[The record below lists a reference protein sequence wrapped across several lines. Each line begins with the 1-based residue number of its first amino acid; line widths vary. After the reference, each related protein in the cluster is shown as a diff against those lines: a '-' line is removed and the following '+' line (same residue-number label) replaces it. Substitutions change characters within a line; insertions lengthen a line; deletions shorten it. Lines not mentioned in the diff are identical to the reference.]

1 MAVRNTDGIPDMGVT
16 PANGWAA
23 TADVA
28 AGDERLDHNESQP
41 LLLNNDGN
49 NQDVEDLESLHR
61 TSSRANQPILEA
73 PDEENWTPPSGFM
86 WMEIAIMTNVFLYG
100 FDGTITASTYAVI
113 SSEFGAA
120 NKASWLTTSY
130 LITSAAFQ
138 PLYGRVSDIFGRRV
152 CFFISSVAFAIGCLG
167 CGFAPTI
174 FTLILMRALAGI
186 GGAGLMTM
194 GTFPHHTSNMLL
206 SANKTFFS
214 SATIINSDLIPF
226 RKRGM
231 YQALQN
237 GIVGFGA
244 ISGAAFGGSIADTI
258 GWRWCFIA
266 QVPCAIVALGFGAKV
281 LVNPPGIASSLN
293 SGLDLVWKRVDFK
306 GAVLLVSAISLQ
318 LLGLSLGGNELPW
331 GSPWVIGL
339 VVLSFVLLGLFLH
352 VEATTTAMP
361 IIPLRLFKGRL
372 PVLIQSANMLAG
384 AAAYAYLFMLPLF
397 FQAVL
402 LEPAA
407 TAGARLAIPSLA
419 GPMGGLVAGV
429 VMSRWGKLVPLVRV
443 GAFFML
449 LGNALTAT
457 LAFSDSPWKYFAYI
471 FPANFGQG
479 IIYPSILFTSLASF
493 EHADHAVSASTV
505 YLVRSLGTMW
515 GVSITS
521 AILQTTL
528 SVRLPEALGDVP
540 NKWKIIDDIRHS
552 VEALRNLPPEI
563 QLKVQHVY
571 YDGIR
576 YSFTASASAT
586 ALVLVAAL
594 LASST
599 ALRKTH

>member
-1 MAVRNTDGIPDMGVT
+1 M
-16 PANGWAA
+16 
-23 TADVA
+23 
-28 AGDERLDHNESQP
+28 
-41 LLLNNDGN
+41 
-49 NQDVEDLESLHR
+49 
-61 TSSRANQPILEA
+61 
-73 PDEENWTPPSGFM
+73 
-86 WMEIAIMTNVFLYG
+86 
-100 FDGTITASTYAVI
+100 
-113 SSEFGAA
+113 
-120 NKASWLTTSY
+120 
-130 LITSAAFQ
+130 
-138 PLYGRVSDIFGRRV
+138 
-152 CFFISSVAFAIGCLG
+152 CFFISSIAFAIGCLG
-167 CGFAPTI
+167 CGLAPTI
-174 FTLILMRALAGI
+174 LTLKCMRALAGI

-194 GTFPHHTSNMLL
+194 
-206 SANKTFFS
+206 
-214 SATIINSDLIPF
+214 ATIINSDLIPF

-231 YQALQN
+231 YQAMQN

-244 ISGAAFGGSIADTI
+244 IGGAAFGGSIADTI

-266 QVPCAIVALGFGAKV
+266 QVPCAMVALVFGAKV
-281 LVNPPGIASSLN
+281 LTNPPGIASSVN
-293 SGLDLVWKRVDFK
+293 DGLDLVWKHVDFR

-331 GSPWVIGL
+331 SSPWVFGL
-339 VVLSFVLLGLFLH
+339 VVTSFALLGLFLH
-352 VEATTTAMP
+352 
-361 IIPLRLFKGRL
+361 
-372 PVLIQSANMLAG
+372 
-384 AAAYAYLFMLPLF
+384 YLFMLPLF

-407 TAGARLAIPSLA
+407 KAGARLAIPSLA
-419 GPMGGLVAGV
+419 GPLGGLVAGV

-449 LGNALTAT
+449 LGNILTAT
-457 LAFSDSPWKYFAYI
+457 LAFSDSSWKYFAYI

-528 SVRLPEALGDVP
+528 SIRLPEALGDVP
-540 NKWKIIDDIRHS
+540 NKWKIIKDIRHS
-552 VEALRNLPPEI
+552 VKALHNLPPEI
-563 QLKVQHVY
+563 RLQVQHVY

-576 YSFTASASAT
+576 YCFTASASAT
-586 ALVLVAAL
+586 ALVFIAAL
-594 LASST
+594 LASSI

>member
-1 MAVRNTDGIPDMGVT
+1 
-16 PANGWAA
+16 
-23 TADVA
+23 
-28 AGDERLDHNESQP
+28 
-41 LLLNNDGN
+41 
-49 NQDVEDLESLHR
+49 
-61 TSSRANQPILEA
+61 
-73 PDEENWTPPSGFM
+73 
-86 WMEIAIMTNVFLYG
+86 MTNVFLYG

-138 PLYGRVSDIFGRRV
+138 PLYGRVSDIFGRRM
-152 CFFISSVAFAIGCLG
+152 CFFISSIAFAIGCLG
-167 CGFAPTI
+167 CGLAPTI
-174 FTLILMRALAGI
+174 LTLICMRALAGI

-194 GTFPHHTSNMLL
+194 
-206 SANKTFFS
+206 
-214 SATIINSDLIPF
+214 ATIINSDLIPF

-231 YQALQN
+231 YQAMQN

-244 ISGAAFGGSIADTI
+244 ICGAAFGGSIADTI

-266 QVPCAIVALGFGAKV
+266 QVPCAMVALVFGAKV
-281 LVNPPGIASSLN
+281 LTNPPGIASSVN
-293 SGLDLVWKRVDFK
+293 DGLDLVWKRVDFR

-331 GSPWVIGL
+331 K
-339 VVLSFVLLGLFLH
+339 
-352 VEATTTAMP
+352 ATTSAMP
-361 IIPLRLFKGRL
+361 IVPLRLLKGTL
-372 PVLIQSANMLAG
+372 PVLVQTANLLAG

-407 TAGARLAIPSLA
+407 KAGARLAIPSLA
-419 GPMGGLVAGV
+419 GPLGGLVAGV

-449 LGNALTAT
+449 LGNILTAT
-457 LAFSDSPWKYFAYI
+457 LTFSDSSWKYFAYI

-493 EHADHAVSASTV
+493 EHADHAVSASNV
-505 YLVRSLGTMW
+505 YLVRSLGTVW

-528 SVRLPEALGDVP
+528 SIRLPEALGDVP
-540 NKWKIIDDIRHS
+540 NKWKIIKDIRHS
-552 VEALRNLPPEI
+552 VDALHNLPPEI
-563 QLKVQHVY
+563 RLKVQHVY

-586 ALVLVAAL
+586 ALVFIAAL

>member
-1 MAVRNTDGIPDMGVT
+1 MAAQKTEPLPGTGAI
-16 PANGWAA
+16 PANQWA
-23 TADVA
+23 A
-28 AGDERLDHNESQP
+28 AGDERLEPDERQP
-41 LLLNNDGN
+41 LLLNNASN
-49 NQDVEDLESLHR
+49 VEDVESLRPTLSR
-61 TSSRANQPILEA
+61 TSQPILDA
-73 PDEENWTPPSGFM
+73 PDEATWTPPSGFM

-152 CFFISSVAFAIGCLG
+152 CFFISSVAFAVGCLG
-167 CGFAPTI
+167 CGLAPDI
-174 FTLILMRALAGI
+174 VTLIGMRALAGI

-194 GTFPHHTSNMLL
+194 
-206 SANKTFFS
+206 
-214 SATIINSDLIPF
+214 ATIINSDLIPF

-231 YQALQN
+231 YQAMQN

-244 ISGAAFGGSIADTI
+244 ISGAAFGGSIADSI

-266 QVPCAIVALGFGAKV
+266 QVPCAMAALVFGAKV
-281 LVNPPGIASSLN
+281 LTNPPGIASSLN
-293 SGLDLVWKRVDFK
+293 SGLDLVWKRVDFR

-339 VVLSFVLLGLFLH
+339 VVASFVLLGLFLH
-352 VEATTTAMP
+352 VEATTSAMP

-372 PVLIQSANMLAG
+372 PVLIQTANLLAG

-407 TAGARLAIPSLA
+407 KAGARLAIPSLA
-419 GPMGGLVAGV
+419 GPLGGLVAGV

-449 LGNALTAT
+449 LGNTLTAT
-457 LAFSDSPWKYFAYI
+457 LAFSDSSWKYFAYI

-521 AILQTTL
+521 AIVQTTL

-552 VEALRNLPPEI
+552 VDALRNLPPEI

-586 ALVLVAAL
+586 ALVLIAAL

>member
-1 MAVRNTDGIPDMGVT
+1 MTVKKTKARPQAV
-16 PANGWAA
+16 A
-23 TADVA
+23 T
-28 AGDERLDHNESQP
+28 RLEPNEDQP
-41 LLLNNDGN
+41 LLLDNGSIRDH
-49 NQDVEDLESLHR
+49 VEDLEAPHQ
-61 TSSRANQPILEA
+61 SSSQANQPILEA
-73 PDEENWTPPSGFM
+73 PDEATWTPPAGFM

-138 PLYGRVSDIFGRRV
+138 PLYGRVSDIFGRRM

-167 CGFAPTI
+167 CGLAPTI
-174 FTLILMRALAGI
+174 LTLICMRALAGI

-194 GTFPHHTSNMLL
+194 
-206 SANKTFFS
+206 
-214 SATIINSDLIPF
+214 ATIINSDLIPF

-231 YQALQN
+231 YQAMQN

-244 ISGAAFGGSIADTI
+244 ICGAAFGGSIADTI

-266 QVPCAIVALGFGAKV
+266 QVPCAMVALVFGAKV
-281 LVNPPGIASSLN
+281 LTNPPGIVSSVN
-293 SGLDLVWKRVDFK
+293 SGLNLVWKRVDFR

-331 GSPWVIGL
+331 SSPWVIGL
-339 VVLSFVLLGLFLH
+339 VVTSFGLLGLFLH
-352 VEATTTAMP
+352 VEATTSAMP
-361 IIPLRLFKGRL
+361 IVPLRLFKGTL
-372 PVLIQSANMLAG
+372 PVLVQTANLLAG

-402 LEPAA
+402 LEPA
-407 TAGARLAIPSLA
+407 TKAGARLAIPSLA
-419 GPMGGLVAGV
+419 GPLGGLVAGV

-449 LGNALTAT
+449 LGNTLTAT
-457 LAFSDSPWKYFAYI
+457 LAFSDSSWKYFAYI

-528 SVRLPEALGDVP
+528 SIRLPEALGDVP
-540 NKWKIIDDIRHS
+540 NKWKIIEDIRHS
-552 VEALRNLPPEI
+552 VDALHSLPPEI
-563 QLKVQHVY
+563 RLKVQHVY

-576 YSFTASASAT
+576 YSFIASASAT
-586 ALVLVAAL
+586 ALVLIVAL

>member
-1 MAVRNTDGIPDMGVT
+1 MAVKKTKALLPQAVE
-16 PANGWAA
+16 P
-23 TADVA
+23 
-28 AGDERLDHNESQP
+28 NENQP
-41 LLLNNDGN
+41 LLLNNSSIHN
-49 NQDVEDLESLHR
+49 HVEDLEALHQ

-73 PDEENWTPPSGFM
+73 PDEATWTPPAGFM

-113 SSEFGAA
+113 SSEFSAA

-138 PLYGRVSDIFGRRV
+138 PLYGRVSDIFGRRM

-167 CGFAPTI
+167 CGLAPTI
-174 FTLILMRALAGI
+174 LTLICMRALAGI

-194 GTFPHHTSNMLL
+194 GKPSFSVPVSLL
-206 SANKTFFS
+206 FFFS
-214 SATIINSDLIPF
+214 LFANPPLVRSATIINSDLIPF

-231 YQALQN
+231 YQAMQN

-244 ISGAAFGGSIADTI
+244 ICGAAFGGSIADTI

-266 QVPCAIVALGFGAKV
+266 QVPCAMVALVFGAKV
-281 LVNPPGIASSLN
+281 LTNPPGIASSVN
-293 SGLDLVWKRVDFK
+293 SGLDLVWKRVDFR
-306 GAVLLVSAISLQ
+306 GSVLLVSAISLQ

-331 GSPWVIGL
+331 SSPWVIGL
-339 VVLSFVLLGLFLH
+339 VVMSFVLLGLFLL
-352 VEATTTAMP
+352 VEATTSAMP
-361 IIPLRLFKGRL
+361 IVPLRLFKGTL
-372 PVLIQSANMLAG
+372 PVLVQTANLLAG

-402 LEPAA
+402 LESAA
-407 TAGARLAIPSLA
+407 KAGARLAIPSLA
-419 GPMGGLVAGV
+419 GPLGGLVAGL

-449 LGNALTAT
+449 LGNTLTAT
-457 LAFSDSPWKYFAYI
+457 LAFSDSSWKYFAYI

-528 SVRLPEALGDVP
+528 SIRLPEALGDVP
-540 NKWKIIDDIRHS
+540 NKWKIIKDIRHS
-552 VEALRNLPPEI
+552 VDALHNLPPEL

-576 YSFTASASAT
+576 YSFMASASAT
-586 ALVLVAAL
+586 ALVLIAAL

>member
-1 MAVRNTDGIPDMGVT
+1 MTFKKIKVLPRAVAT
-16 PANGWAA
+16 PL
-23 TADVA
+23 
-28 AGDERLDHNESQP
+28 EPNENQP
-41 LLLNNDGN
+41 LLLDNSSIQNH
-49 NQDVEDLESLHR
+49 VEDLEALHQ
-61 TSSRANQPILEA
+61 TSSQANQPILKE
-73 PDEENWTPPSGFM
+73 PDEATWTPPAGFM

-138 PLYGRVSDIFGRRV
+138 PLYGRVSDIFGRRM
-152 CFFISSVAFAIGCLG
+152 CFFISSIAFAIGCLG
-167 CGFAPTI
+167 CGLAPTI
-174 FTLILMRALAGI
+174 LTLICMRALAGI

-194 GTFPHHTSNMLL
+194 
-206 SANKTFFS
+206 
-214 SATIINSDLIPF
+214 ATIINSDLIPF

-231 YQALQN
+231 YQAMQN

-244 ISGAAFGGSIADTI
+244 ICGAAFGGSIADTI

-266 QVPCAIVALGFGAKV
+266 QVPCAMVALVFGAKV
-281 LVNPPGIASSLN
+281 LTNPPGIASSVN
-293 SGLDLVWKRVDFK
+293 DGLDLVWKRVDFR

-331 GSPWVIGL
+331 SSPWVIGL
-339 VVLSFVLLGLFLH
+339 VVTSFVLLGLFLH
-352 VEATTTAMP
+352 VEATTSAMP
-361 IIPLRLFKGRL
+361 IVPLRLLKGTL
-372 PVLIQSANMLAG
+372 PVLVQTANLLAG
-384 AAAYAYLFMLPLF
+384 AAAYA
-397 FQAVL
+397 AVL

-407 TAGARLAIPSLA
+407 KAGARLAIPSLA
-419 GPMGGLVAGV
+419 GPLGGLVAGV

-449 LGNALTAT
+449 LGNILTAT
-457 LAFSDSPWKYFAYI
+457 LTFSDSSWKYFAYI

-493 EHADHAVSASTV
+493 EHADPAVSASTV
-505 YLVRSLGTMW
+505 YLVRSLGTVC
-515 GVSITS
+515 GVSITL

-528 SVRLPEALGDVP
+528 SIRLPEALGDVP
-540 NKWKIIDDIRHS
+540 NKWKIIKDIRHS
-552 VEALRNLPPEI
+552 VDALHNLPPEI
-563 QLKVQHVY
+563 RLKVQHVY

-586 ALVLVAAL
+586 ALVFIAAL

>member
-1 MAVRNTDGIPDMGVT
+1 MTVKETKARPQLVAT
-16 PANGWAA
+16 PL
-23 TADVA
+23 
-28 AGDERLDHNESQP
+28 EPNENQP
-41 LLLNNDGN
+41 LLLDDGSVR
-49 NQDVEDLESLHR
+49 DHLEDLEALHQ

-73 PDEENWTPPSGFM
+73 PDEATWTPPAGFA
-86 WMEIAIMTNVFLYG
+86 WMEIAIMTNRPHTPSL
-100 FDGTITASTYAVI
+100 AL
-113 SSEFGAA
+113 EFGAA

-138 PLYGRVSDIFGRRV
+138 PLYGRVSDIFWPSHE

-167 CGFAPTI
+167 CGLAPTI
-174 FTLILMRALAGI
+174 LTLICMRALAGI
-186 GGAGLMTM
+186 GGAGLMTI
-194 GTFPHHTSNMLL
+194 
-206 SANKTFFS
+206 
-214 SATIINSDLIPF
+214 ATIINSDLIPF

-231 YQALQN
+231 YQAMQN

-244 ISGAAFGGSIADTI
+244 ICGAAFGGSIADTI
-258 GWRWCFIA
+258 GWRWCFVA
-266 QVPCAIVALGFGAKV
+266 QVPCAMVALVFGAKV
-281 LVNPPGIASSLN
+281 LTNPPGIVSSVN
-293 SGLDLVWKRVDFK
+293 DGLDLVWKRVDFR

-331 GSPWVIGL
+331 SSPWVVGL
-339 VVLSFVLLGLFLH
+339 VATSIVLLGLFLH
-352 VEATTTAMP
+352 VEAMTSATP
-361 IIPLRLFKGRL
+361 IVPLRLFKGTL
-372 PVLIQSANMLAG
+372 PVLVQTANLLAG

-402 LEPAA
+402 LETAA
-407 TAGARLAIPSLA
+407 KAGARLAIPSLA
-419 GPMGGLVAGV
+419 GPLGGLVAGI

-457 LAFSDSPWKYFAYI
+457 LAFSDSSWKYFAYI

-479 IIYPSILFTSLASF
+479 IIYPAILFTSLASF

-528 SVRLPEALGDVP
+528 SIRLPEALGHVP
-540 NKWKIIDDIRHS
+540 NKWKIIKDIRHS
-552 VEALRNLPPEI
+552 VDALHNLPPEI
-563 QLKVQHVY
+563 RLKVQHVD

-576 YSFTASASAT
+576 YSFMASALAT
-586 ALVLVAAL
+586 VLVLIAAL

>member
-1 MAVRNTDGIPDMGVT
+1 MTVKKTKARPQLVAT
-16 PANGWAA
+16 PL
-23 TADVA
+23 
-28 AGDERLDHNESQP
+28 EPNENQP
-41 LLLNNDGN
+41 LLLDDGSVR
-49 NQDVEDLESLHR
+49 DHLEDLEALHQ

-73 PDEENWTPPSGFM
+73 PDEATWTPPAGFA
-86 WMEIAIMTNVFLYG
+86 WMEMAIMTNVFLYG

-138 PLYGRVSDIFGRRV
+138 PL
-152 CFFISSVAFAIGCLG
+152 AA
-167 CGFAPTI
+167 
-174 FTLILMRALAGI
+174 M
-186 GGAGLMTM
+186 
-194 GTFPHHTSNMLL
+194 
-206 SANKTFFS
+206 
-214 SATIINSDLIPF
+214 
-226 RKRGM
+226 
-231 YQALQN
+231 QN

-244 ISGAAFGGSIADTI
+244 ICGAAFGGSIADTI
-258 GWRWCFIA
+258 GWRWCFVA
-266 QVPCAIVALGFGAKV
+266 QVPCAMVALVFGAKV
-281 LVNPPGIASSLN
+281 LTDPPGIVSSVN
-293 SGLDLVWKRVDFK
+293 DGLDLVWKRLDFR

-331 GSPWVIGL
+331 SSPWVIGL
-339 VVLSFVLLGLFLH
+339 VATSIVLLGLFLH
-352 VEATTTAMP
+352 VEATTSAMP
-361 IIPLRLFKGRL
+361 IVPLRLFQGTL
-372 PVLIQSANMLAG
+372 PVLVQTANLLAG

-402 LEPAA
+402 LETAA
-407 TAGARLAIPSLA
+407 KAGARLAIPSLA
-419 GPMGGLVAGV
+419 GPLGGLVAGI

-443 GAFFML
+443 GACFML
-449 LGNALTAT
+449 LGNTLTAT
-457 LAFSDSPWKYFAYI
+457 LAFSDSSWKYFAYI

-479 IIYPSILFTSLASF
+479 IIYPAILFTSLASF
-493 EHADHAVSASTV
+493 EHADDAVSASTV

-528 SVRLPEALGDVP
+528 SIRLPEALGHVP
-540 NKWKIIDDIRHS
+540 NKWKIIKDIRHS
-552 VEALRNLPPEI
+552 VDALHNLPPDI
-563 QLKVQHVY
+563 RLKVQHVY

-576 YSFTASASAT
+576 YSVMASASAT
-586 ALVLVAAL
+586 VLVLIAAL